1 MLRRLAK
8 LGNDKADPDALT
20 DAEKACFARLDVDPA
35 TITWKRVLDVND
47 RFLRAVTVG
56 QGPQEKGMA
65 RGTGFDI
72 AVASEIM
79 AVLALTT
86 GLRDMRDRLGAMVV
100 ATSRAGD
107 PVTADDLG
115 VGGALAVLMKDAILP
130 TLMQS
135 LEATPVLVH
144 AGPFAN
150 IAHGNSSVLADYIAL
165 KAVGP
170 AGLVVTEAG
179 FGADIGLEKFVNIKC
194 RASGLKPDAA
204 VIVATVRALKMHGG
218 GPPVVAGRP
227 LDAAYRE
234 ENVALVTAGCCNLE
248 RHIQNTRKFGIPV
261 VVAINKFATDAPAE
275 LEAVRQSALAA
286 GATGAVVC
294 EHHAKGGEGAL
305 ALAEAVIAA
314 CEEPSAFKFLYELDQ
329 PIRTKV
335 EAIARELYGAA
346 AVEFSEKAA
355 AQVGWWGGMLGR
367 HGGVVWRRC
376 VGRGGVAWGVEA
388 WRGAW

>member
-8 LGNDKADPDALT
+8 LGIDKADPDALT

-275 LEAVRQSALAA
+275 LEAVRQSA
-286 GATGAVVC
+286 
-294 EHHAKGGEGAL
+294 
-305 ALAEAVIAA
+305 
-314 CEEPSAFKFLYELDQ
+314 
-329 PIRTKV
+329 
-335 EAIARELYGAA
+335 
-346 AVEFSEKAA
+346 
-355 AQVGWWGGMLGR
+355 
-367 HGGVVWRRC
+367 
-376 VGRGGVAWGVEA
+376 
-388 WRGAW
+388 